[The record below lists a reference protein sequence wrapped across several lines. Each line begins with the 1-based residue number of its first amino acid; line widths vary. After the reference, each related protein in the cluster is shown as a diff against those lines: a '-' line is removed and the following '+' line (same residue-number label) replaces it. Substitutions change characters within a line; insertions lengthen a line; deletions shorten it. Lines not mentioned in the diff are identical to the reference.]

1 MYVFS
6 SVSQDKLE
14 WYYTKVLARRIKRD
28 QISAYWGIVISKMTL
43 SQNNGL
49 LKFQELGGGFKYF
62 LFSPLFGE
70 DSHLD

>member
-1 MYVFS
+1 MYVLS
-6 SVSQDKLE
+6 SVPQDKLE

-49 LKFQELGGGFKYF
+49 
-62 LFSPLFGE
+62 
-70 DSHLD
+70 